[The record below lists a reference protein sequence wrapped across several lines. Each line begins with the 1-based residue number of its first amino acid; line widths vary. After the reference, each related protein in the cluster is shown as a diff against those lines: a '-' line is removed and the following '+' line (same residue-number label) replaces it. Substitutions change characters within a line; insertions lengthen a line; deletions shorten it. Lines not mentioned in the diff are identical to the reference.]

1 MDLGKLGNQIDEH
14 RGKIDTAFCAIA
26 KANVDAYYSD
36 LFKWA
41 EDHIDEIDE
50 EIAMG
55 GKNIVDIIR
64 NAQYRVFYEDLEEHK
79 DDILLYY
86 AYNYMHKKAIDL
98 DEEKLKKSC
107 LKGGYS

>member
-1 MDLGKLGNQIDEH
+1 
-14 RGKIDTAFCAIA
+14 
-26 KANVDAYYSD
+26 
-36 LFKWA
+36 
-41 EDHIDEIDE
+41 
-50 EIAMG
+50 MG

-98 DEEKLKKSC
+98 DEEKLKKIENFVTTFATFYALEGIESYC
-107 LKGGYS
+107 DHLSVKNS